1 MQIYKIITTFAQL
14 QIHSNHKMNNET
26 NDLLDQKRLK
36 EALVQLKTLTTEA
49 GNWKLQSKTETIETT
64 YRYLLQYA
72 AQGQEDPERNKLF
85 NGLCASAY
93 EVADELQFTQNMEKA
108 YGDLADK
115 YRLFKIKPARSYEE
129 IFTELIE
136 ISRKLHIASE
146 NGETEASQLELKKRH
161 QSVLDELFNKTWA
174 STHWSNEEFYA
185 ISRMVCAEAD
195 LPCFDLSVFISAAT
209 LNLLYYFDHYKFKF
223 LLNMYLDKV
232 DLNIRYRALV
242 GIALSLY
249 YYESRIGL
257 YPDEYILVCFLCDQ
271 PDFNEHLHQTQLLFL
286 LSRETEKIDKKM
298 REEILPEI
306 MKNSQLTSPDLKINE
321 IDLKELEEKNPEWES
336 SINKMNDRLRELG
349 ELQMEGADTYMSTFS
364 QLKNYPF
371 FREAAHWFY
380 PFDMQT
386 PEIASLFADKILT
399 NSSLLAAMMDS
410 PVFCNSDKYSFC
422 LTLRS
427 IPEQQLKMMSV
438 DISGQEDAIKE
449 QFGGILSKQGEA
461 NDKILCRQY
470 LQDIY
475 RFFKLWSFR
484 KQQHD
489 IFTDKLTLWKCRTL
503 RPIILKGEYK
513 KEIADY
519 LFSKGYLS
527 EATELYWELSN
538 EIPND
543 AEIKQKLGFSLQKMK
558 YFKEAIKAYQLV
570 DILKPNDAWTLKHLA
585 QCHKRTK
592 NFEKAIHYFQQVEKL
607 EPDNLNLALQIGQC
621 LATLRSYD
629 QALSYFFKVEYLGKT
644 PENARRAIGW
654 CYFMTGQYDKAACF
668 YEKIINQSTPK
679 AEDWLNYGHVY
690 FLKNEIPK
698 AVECYNKTASKCAS
712 HDEFVKLFLSDKNTL
727 LEQGIS
733 EESIYIMLDLI

>member
-1 MQIYKIITTFAQL
+1 MQNYKIIATFAQL
-14 QIHSNHKMNNET
+14 QLHSDYKMKNEIT
-26 NDLLDQKRLK
+26 ELLNQKRLK
-36 EALVQLKTLTTEA
+36 EALIQLKALTTEA
-49 GNWKLQSKTETIETT
+49 GNWKLQSKTETIQTT
-64 YRYLLQYA
+64 YQYLLQYA
-72 AQGQEDPERNKLF
+72 AQGQEDPERGKL
-85 NGLCASAY
+85 LKELYASTY
-93 EVADELQFTQNMEKA
+93 EVADELQFTQYLEKE

-115 YRLFKIKPARSYEE
+115 YRLFKLKPARSYGEV
-129 IFTELIE
+129 FNELIE
-136 ISRKLHIASE
+136 LSQKLHISSE
-146 NGETEASQLELKKRH
+146 SGEGESNQLDLQKKH
-161 QSVLDELFNKTWA
+161 QSVLDELFNKAWA
-174 STHWSNEEFYA
+174 SVHWSKEEFYE
-185 ISRMVCAEAD
+185 ISKMVHVDAG
-195 LPCFDLSVFISAAT
+195 LPSFDLAVFISAVT
-209 LNLLYYFDHYKFKF
+209 LNLLYFFDHYKFKF
-223 LLNMYLDKV
+223 LLNMYFEKD
-232 DLNIRYRALV
+232 DLNVRYRALV
-242 GIALSLY
+242 GIVLSIY
-249 YYESRIGL
+249 YYENRIEF
-257 YPDEYILVCFLCDQ
+257 YPDEKLVLRFLCDQ
-271 PDFNEHLHQTQLLFL
+271 PDFHEHLHQTQLLFL

-349 ELQMEGADTYMSTFS
+349 ELQMEGADTYMGTFS

-380 PFDMQT
+380 PFDKQI
-386 PEIASLFADKILT
+386 PVIASLYTDKILT
-399 NSSLLAAMMDS
+399 NNSLLTAMMDS

-438 DISGQEDAIKE
+438 DISGQEEAIKE
-449 QFGGILSKQGEA
+449 QFGGALPKQGEA
-461 NDKILCRQY
+461 SDKILCRQY

-489 IFTDKLTLWKCRTL
+489 IFTDKLTLWKRQTL
-503 RPIILKGEYK
+503 RPSIFKGEYK

-527 EATELYWELSN
+527 EATELYNELSVD
-538 EIPND
+538 IPND
-543 AEIKQKLGFSLQKMK
+543 AEIKQKLGYALQKMK
-558 YFKEAIKAYQLV
+558 YFKEAIQAYELV

-592 NFEKAIHYFQQVEKL
+592 DFEKALNYFQQVEKL

-629 QALSYFFKVEYLGKT
+629 QALTYFFKVEYLGKT

-654 CYFMTGQYDKAACF
+654 CYFMTGQYDEAARF
-668 YEKIINQSTPK
+668 YDKIINQSTPK
-679 AEDWLNYGHVY
+679 SEDWLNYGHVHL
-690 FLKNEIPK
+690 LKNEIPQ
-698 AVECYNKTASKCAS
+698 ALECYKKAASDCAS
-712 HDEFVKLFLSDKNTL
+712 HDDFMHLFLSDRNTL
-727 LEQGIS
+727 LEKGIA
-733 EESIYIMLDLI
+733 EESIYILLDLI